1 MHPDTGHGAGRF
13 GYSVVAAALH
23 DDHEVARLTEPIRSR
38 LAELGGA
45 EAGVDDDAPH
55 LFVVATGGTERALL
69 DLVDRRHAAGA
80 AGAAEPTVLI
90 AHGGHNSLPASLEAL
105 AALVQRGVRGRIAY
119 LPGDDT
125 DRDVI
130 DEAVVDLEVA
140 ARLRATR
147 LGLVGGASDWLVASS
162 PPPEVVRR
170 RWGPTVEVVASSRL
184 VDAVAAAPLDETA
197 ALGDRFTEPASA
209 STVTPV
215 AIRSAAE
222 VGVALADVVARDG
235 LDAVSVRC
243 FDLLD
248 RPGTSGCVAL
258 AALND
263 DGVVA
268 GCEGDLPSTLAML
281 WARHLVDRPSW
292 MANPARVDVSA
303 NRLVLAHCTIAP
315 SLTDGWGLAT
325 HFESGAGVGIG
336 GHLSP
341 QPVTLLRIGGR
352 DLDEVWIADA
362 DIVAGG
368 DDPDLCR
375 TQATVELVDR
385 RVDELLDRPL
395 GNHLTVVPGHHA
407 ARFERWWQLTI
418 A

>member
-1 MHPDTGHGAGRF
+1 MSPGTDSHRF
-13 GYSVVAAALH
+13 GYSVVAAGLH
-23 DDHEVARLTEPIRSR
+23 DHAEVARLTAPVRDR
-38 LAELGGA
+38 LAELGGLEA
-45 EAGVDDDAPH
+45 EVDDRAPH
-55 LFVVATGGTERALL
+55 LFVVATGGTERSLL
-69 DLVDRRHAAGA
+69 ELVARRHRSTSP
-80 AGAAEPTVLI
+80 EPAVLV
-90 AHGGHNSLPASLEAL
+90 AHGGHNSLPAALEAL
-105 AALVQRGVRGRIAY
+105 AALRQQGQRGRIAY

-125 DRDVI
+125 DPDVLE
-130 DEAVVDLEVA
+130 EAVVDLEVV
-140 ARLRATR
+140 ARLRSTR

-162 PPPEVVRR
+162 PSAEVVRR
-170 RWGPTVEVVASSRL
+170 RWGPMVELVEPGRLVEAVASVS
-184 VDAVAAAPLDETA
+184 DDEA
-197 ALGDRFTEPASA
+197 SMLGERFRGPATST
-209 STVTPV
+209 TVTSV
-215 AIRSAAE
+215 AVRSAAE
-222 VGVALADVVARDG
+222 VGVALADLVERDG

-281 WARHLVDRPSW
+281 WARHLVGRPSW
-292 MANPARVDVSA
+292 MANPAQVEVAA

-315 SLTDGWGLAT
+315 SLTAGWGLAT

-336 GHLSP
+336 GHLAA

-352 DLDEVWIADA
+352 ELDEVWIADA
-362 DIVAGG
+362 DVVAGG
-368 DDPDLCR
+368 DDPHLCR

-407 ARFERWWQLTI
+407 ARFERWWRLTI